1 MKKLVILSFFAFITV
16 LSVNAQPYPYMDV
29 SGYAS
34 IKVTPDIINV
44 SVSFGENKE
53 FFGKQNIE
61 DLEQKVIKVLKEN
74 GLDIKKDVSVQESS
88 SQGEGGRVYIRK
100 TISFTLDNYKK
111 YYDIVRELDFKG
123 IQSVRINSTKYSKED
138 EVKLA
143 LLPEAMKNA
152 RAMAEAILKDSEAE
166 VGKLLYVNAQK
177 VRMSYAQNKAVIVGY
192 GTRKDAKEYVDKPV
206 DITLSVDMSVCFSI
220 SYPKSE

>member
-111 YYDIVRELDFKG
+111 YYDSIKNILDVKFVKVKG
-123 IQSVRINSTKYSKED
+123 HSGDKYND
-138 EVKLA
+138 RADALA
-143 LLPEAMKNA
+143 
-152 RAMAEAILKDSEAE
+152 
-166 VGKLLYVNAQK
+166 
-177 VRMSYAQNKAVIVGY
+177 KAALGI
-192 GTRKDAKEYVDKPV
+192 
-206 DITLSVDMSVCFSI
+206 
-220 SYPKSE
+220 